1 MNLISTIS
9 SFLTHPKKLLLFD
22 ALGALATALT
32 IHFVLAGELVAT
44 GVPSAWLRVLALI
57 GLSFVCFDL
66 LAYRFLRAQDTP
78 LFTIAGLNIGY
89 CILVAI
95 VLIRNSSTVTWLGW
109 FYFCVELGIIA
120 ILAAW
125 ECTVARRVRCK
136 VMSNHG

>member
-1 MNLISTIS
+1 LISTIF

-22 ALGALATALT
+22 ALGALVTALT

-66 LAYRFLRAQDTP
+66 WAYRFLRSQDTP
-78 LFTIAGLNIGY
+78 LFTIAGLNVGY
-89 CILVAI
+89 CILAAI
-95 VLIRNSSTVTWLGW
+95 VLTTNSSTVAWLGW
-109 FYFCVELGIIA
+109 FYFCMELGIIA

-125 ECTVARRVRCK
+125 EFTVARRVRRMVK
-136 VMSNHG
+136 SKHG